1 MKILHRLQFIFLS
14 ILLAIVFSVVAKSAD
29 SAGFV
34 ITRNDDSRVVFQC
47 SEVPGAFSYSVCV
60 ENQAGELICSASDEP
75 TVQFYVMGG
84 GGEILRD
91 QVGVLNFADF
101 YKVVHIRVFSLGG
114 GVLEELHN
122 GFNAYV
128 FVVGQ
133 DILFEYA
140 EGKFQ
145 CTVPKNTAGKPLSMG
160 AGFYGAAFVC
170 NSGQEEQSG
179 TLWVGDNEFP
189 VTVPPGPCMD
199 IEFSGVNAVPMG
211 FNYEVRVEGDGLSV
225 YTVNLP
231 PDGLQGTIIQ

>member
-34 ITRNDDSRVVFQC
+34 ITRNDDARVVFQC
-47 SEVPGAFSYSVCV
+47 DEVADAFSYSVCV
-60 ENQAGELICSASDEP
+60 ENQAGELICSASDKP

-84 GGEILRD
+84 GAETVRD

-133 DILFEYA
+133 DILFDYA
-140 EGKFQ
+140 EGKFK
-145 CTVPKNTAGKPLSMG
+145 CAESENTTGKPLAMS

-170 NSGQEEQSG
+170 NAGADTQNG
-179 TLWVGDNEFP
+179 TLWVGDNEFT
-189 VTVPPGPCMD
+189 VVVPPGPCMD

-211 FNYEVRVEGDGLSV
+211 ANYEVRVEGDGLTV
-225 YTVNLP
+225 YTVNVAPELP
-231 PDGLQGTIIQ
+231 GQVMIQ